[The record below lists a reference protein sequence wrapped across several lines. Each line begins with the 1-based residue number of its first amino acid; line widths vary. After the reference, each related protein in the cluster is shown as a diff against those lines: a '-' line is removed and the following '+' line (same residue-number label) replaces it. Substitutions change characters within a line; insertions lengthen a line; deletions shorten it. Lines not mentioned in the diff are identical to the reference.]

1 MENVP
6 AAAGTFSYY
15 CSMFDF
21 HKDKKR
27 YFEYQYLTSRDYILP
42 FIQPFLDS
50 KRPLQVLE
58 IGCAE
63 AGVLK
68 AFTEQGHQCLGIELM
83 EGRLE
88 LAREFMEE
96 EMEKGLIR
104 FINKNIYD
112 IEVEKDIGHRFDLIL
127 LKDVIEH
134 IPRQDIFINK
144 LLDFLKPGGKVFFA
158 FPPWY
163 MPFGGHQQ
171 LCRSKILSK
180 LPYYHLLPMP
190 VYKGVL
196 KAFGEPESVQKDLEE
211 IKTTGISIE
220 RFERIARK
228 DYRILRRELFLFNPI
243 YKYKFNLQPRVQYKV
258 IRPLPYVRD
267 FLSTCA
273 YYLIA
278 PK

>member
-1 MENVP
+1 MIID
-6 AAAGTFSYY
+6 YY

-42 FIQPFLDS
+42 FVQPFMDS
-50 KRPLQVLE
+50 SKPLQVLE

-68 AFTEQGHQCLGIELM
+68 AFTEKGHQCLGIELM

-88 LAREFMEE
+88 LARQFLGK
-96 EMEKGLIR
+96 EMDKGLIQ

-112 IEVEKDIGHRFDLIL
+112 IDVEKDIGHRFDLIL

-134 IPRQDIFINK
+134 IPHQDVFIKK
-144 LLDFLKPGGKVFFA
+144 LLDFLNPGGVIFFA

-171 LCRSKILSK
+171 LCRSKVLSK

-190 VYKGVL
+190 VYKAIL
-196 KAFGEPESVQKDLEE
+196 RTFGEPPSVQKDLEE

-220 RFERIARK
+220 RFERIAK
-228 DYRILRRELFLFNPI
+228 ENYHILKRQLFLFNPI
-243 YKYKFNLQPRVQYKV
+243 YQYKFNLKPRTQSTL
-258 IRPLPYVRD
+258 ITPLPYVRD
-267 FLSTCA
+267 FFSTCA
-273 YYLIA
+273 YFLIA
-278 PK
+278 PATESS

>member
-1 MENVP
+1 
-6 AAAGTFSYY
+6 
-15 CSMFDF
+15 MFDF

-27 YFEYQYLTSRDYILP
+27 YFDFQYYTSRDYILP
-42 FIQPFLDS
+42 FVAPFLDAGP
-50 KRPLQVLE
+50 PLKVLE

-68 AFTEQGHQCLGIELM
+68 AFTEQGHQCVGIELM

-88 LAREFMEE
+88 LARQFMSE
-96 EMEKGLIR
+96 EMKKGLIR

-112 IEVEKDIGHRFDLIL
+112 IEVEKDIGHRFDLII

-134 IPRQDIFINK
+134 IPQQDVFMKK
-144 LLDFLKPGGKVFFA
+144 LLDFLSPAGMVFFA

-171 LCRSKILSK
+171 LCRNKWLSK

-190 VYKGVL
+190 IYKSIL

-211 IKTTGISIE
+211 IKETGISIE
-220 RFERIARK
+220 RFERIAK
-228 DYRILRRELFLFNPI
+228 ANYQILKRQLYLFNPI
-243 YKYKFNLQPRVQYKV
+243 YQYKFNLKPRKQSGL
-258 IRPLPYVRD
+258 IAPLPYVRD
-267 FLSTCA
+267 FVSTCA
-273 YYLIA
+273 YFLIQ
-278 PK
+278 PKQ

>member
-1 MENVP
+1 
-6 AAAGTFSYY
+6 
-15 CSMFDF
+15 MFDF

-27 YFEYQYLTSRDYILP
+27 YFDYQYFTSRDYIV
-42 FIQPFLDS
+42 PFLSPHLDEN
-50 KRPLQVLE
+50 KPLKVLE

-88 LAREFMEE
+88 LARTFMAD
-96 EMEKGLIR
+96 EMEKGLIS

-112 IEVEKDIGHRFDLIL
+112 IDLEKDIGYKFDLIL

-134 IPRQDIFINK
+134 IPKQGVFIEK
-144 LLDFLKPGGKVFFA
+144 LLDFLEPDGKVFFA

-190 VYKGVL
+190 VYKGIL
-196 KAFGEPESVQKDLEE
+196 KAFGEPQSVQKDLEE

-220 RFERIARK
+220 RFEKISRNSYHIVK
-228 DYRILRRELFLFNPI
+228 RELFFFNPI
-243 YKYKFNLQPRVQYKV
+243 YKYKFNLKPRRQSD
-258 IRPLPYVRD
+258 IITPIPFIRD

-273 YYLIA
+273 YYLLEKKTIV
-278 PK
+278 